1 MDPIKIVDELS
12 SQILIT
18 LKMMSKAKTA
28 EEKLVYSKTVKN
40 LSDSLSVFFELI
52 HEITLFD
59 GYDEDHEDGED
70 IPF

>member
-18 LKMMSKAKTA
+18 LKTMSKAKKP
-28 EEKLVYSKTVKN
+28 EEKLIYSKTVKN

-52 HEITLFD
+52 HEITSFD
-59 GYDEDHEDGED
+59 GYDEDDEDDEG